1 MHHSQKKKFD
11 SLYKQHL
18 NALRRQGKSESTIDV
33 YSRAV
38 RRISAHFD
46 CCPDRLGV
54 DQLKQ
59 YFDSLVLTHSWAT
72 VKTDRCGL
80 QFFYKHV
87 LEREWDWI
95 NIVKPPVQKKL
106 PDILSYDEISRM
118 INATREA
125 RFQVFL
131 LTVYSMGL
139 RLSEALNLTISDID
153 AENNRVHVHLG
164 KGGKD
169 RFVVLPER
177 TLSDLR
183 WYWSTHRNP
192 TFIFPAGANSPLRQ
206 QAKRPMGGQSFH
218 RAIKAIAQSCN
229 INKKISTHTLRH
241 CYATDLVAEGL
252 NLHAI
257 QRLLGHESPLTTA
270 LYTQLTESA
279 QQNTAAIINTMLNH
293 LSYQLDAEVDS

>member
-1 MHHSQKKKFD
+1 MHHSQQKKFD
-11 SLYKQHL
+11 TLYTQHL
-18 NALRRQGKSESTIDV
+18 NALRRQGKSDSTIDV

-38 RRISAHFD
+38 RRVSLFFD

-54 DQLKQ
+54 EQLKQ

-125 RFQVFL
+125 RFQVYIL
-131 LTVYSMGL
+131 VVYSMGL
-139 RLSEALNLTISDID
+139 RLSEALNLTIADID
-153 AENNRVHVHLG
+153 ADNMRVHVRLG

-169 RFVVLPER
+169 RFVILPQR
-177 TLSDLR
+177 ALLALR

-192 TFIFPAGANSPLRQ
+192 TLIFPAGTNTLLRLR
-206 QAKRPMGGQSFH
+206 AKESMGSQSIQ
-218 RAIKAIAQSCN
+218 RAIKAVAKSCN
-229 INKKISTHTLRH
+229 INKNITTHSLRH
-241 CYATDLVAEGL
+241 CYATHLLAEGL

-270 LYTQLTESA
+270 IYTQLTESA
-279 QQNTAAIINTMLNH
+279 QQNSAAIIDSMLEQ
-293 LSYQLDAEVDS
+293 LSYNLDGEVDS